1 MATEWTQYDAKVV
14 GTGSLGTRF
23 KIKADEP
30 DSTAKTVKI
39 YWEAWL
45 TANPAAGYYDAAEG
59 TPCDLFLGQN
69 QVYNKRTVFDLRNG
83 LSKQKIAEGS
93 HTVSYSDAP
102 DGSITFSWTFDGRTY
117 WDQIKQPTIISGK
130 FQLPELTVDYT
141 PTTEKA
147 EYMLGEPVIITT
159 NAPSAEYTHDISYL
173 SQGKTQTDIQ
183 RDVTDRVQ
191 WTVPE
196 DEVLQA
202 PTTTFFNITIKIDA
216 KKDEKVLFSKNIT
229 IKVNIPE
236 GVKPKINRLYAYE
249 KNEKVRDVELG
260 LYVYLR
266 LMSKVKVSFANSE
279 IPKGTSVSK
288 AIARIKEKPEYTFY
302 ADSIQDFFL
311 PPFPFPENGIEEIT
325 IQGAIVDSRGRMSE
339 WAERKVKVL
348 SYSPPTIGAITPIR
362 SGDTVLMKRNWSV
375 SSIEPKGPGSERNTA
390 TLSVF
395 VRPQGGE
402 WVENTGA
409 NATALSGKDSEAT
422 LLGTFPGNA
431 YFEVKVRLSD
441 KLATVE
447 AGPFNIPTEGFPVSI
462 SANNKVGINKLV
474 DKNGAQLQVGGD
486 GEVMSL
492 LGATFP
498 FFTLHNQ
505 SRQVARIGFPNKR
518 HMDNRE
524 LLLVNDAIGKWLVLS
539 DRAYYDGKKLAYD
552 MIETPDTQTVNTDT
566 LANGFHR
573 INKATR
579 SAENWCILIS
589 VCKNNPTEGFQIG
602 WLPAFHAAGLCFRVK
617 QSNVWKP
624 WQKIGVM

>member
-14 GTGSLGTRF
+14 GTGSLGSRF

-45 TANPAAGYYDAAEG
+45 TANPAAGYFDAAEG

-83 LSKQKIAEGS
+83 LSEQKIAEGS
-93 HTVSYSDAP
+93 HTVSYSEAP
-102 DGSITFSWTFDGRTY
+102 NGSITFSWTFDGRAY
-117 WDQIKQPTIISGK
+117 WDQIKQPTIISGN

-141 PTTEKA
+141 PTTDKA

-159 NAPSAEYTHDISYL
+159 NAPSAEYVHDISYL

-183 RDVTDRVQ
+183 KGVTDRVQ

-202 PTTTFFNITIKIDA
+202 PTTTFFNLTIKVDA
-216 KKDEKVLFSKNIT
+216 KKDGKVLFSKNLT

-339 WAERKVKVL
+339 WAERKIKVL
-348 SYSPPTIGAITPIR
+348 AYSPPTIGAITPIR

-375 SSIEPKGPGSERNTA
+375 SSIEPKGPGSEKNTA
-390 TLSVF
+390 TLSFF

-402 WVENTGA
+402 WTENTGA

-447 AGPFNIPTEGFPVSI
+447 AGPFNIPTEGFPVSV

-474 DKNGAQLQVGGD
+474 DKNGAQVQIAGQSM
-486 GEVMSL
+486 VMSL
-492 LGATFP
+492 EGSEYP
-498 FFTLHNQ
+498 FFEIKRGPTRLA
-505 SRQVARIGFPNKR
+505 SIGFPSKR
-518 HMDNRE
+518 NVDYKE
-524 LLLVNDAIGKWLVLS
+524 LIIRNDAIGRGLVMS
-539 DRAYYDGKKLAYD
+539 DNMYFNGRKLAYED
-552 MIETPDTQTVNTDT
+552 PFDNGDATISMDNLTSGFNRLRDKGPKRDEYWSLSQT
-566 LANGFHR
+566 LL
-573 INKATR
+573 
-579 SAENWCILIS
+579 SAS
-589 VCKNNPTEGFQIG
+589 RAEGFQIA
-602 WLPAFHAAGLCFRVK
+602 WLPMKNVSVLYRRTKHGG
-617 QSNVWKP
+617 VWKA
-624 WQKIGVM
+624 WKEF

>member
-1 MATEWTQYDAKVV
+1 MAEWTQFDAKVV
-14 GTGSLGTRF
+14 GTGSLGSRF

-45 TANPAAGYYDAAEG
+45 TANPAAGYFDATEG

-83 LSKQKIAEGS
+83 LSEQKIAEGS

-102 DGSITFSWTFDGRTY
+102 DGSITFSWTFDGRAY

-159 NAPSAEYTHDISYL
+159 NAPSAEYVHDISYL

-183 RDVTDRVQ
+183 KGVADRVQ

-202 PTTTFFNITIKIDA
+202 PTTTSFNLTIKVDA
-216 KKDEKVLFSKNIT
+216 KKDGKVLFSKNIT

-348 SYSPPTIGAITPIR
+348 AYSPPTIGAITPIR

-395 VRPQGGE
+395 VRPKGGE

-447 AGPFNIPTEGFPVSI
+447 AGPFNIPTEGFPVSV
-462 SANNKVGINKLV
+462 SSNNKVGINKLV
-474 DKNGAQLQVGGD
+474 DKDGAQVQIAGQSI
-486 GEVMSL
+486 VMSL
-492 LGATFP
+492 EGSEYP
-498 FFTLHNQ
+498 FFEIKRGPTRFA
-505 SRQVARIGFPNKR
+505 SIGFMSKR
-518 HMDNRE
+518 NVDYKE
-524 LLLVNDAIGKWLVLS
+524 LIIRNDAIGRALVMS
-539 DRAYYDGKKLAYD
+539 DNMYFNGRKLAYED
-552 MIETPDTQTVNTDT
+552 LQDHGDATISMDNLTSGFNRLRDKGPRKDEHWSLSQTWLSVS
-566 LANGFHR
+566 
-573 INKATR
+573 KA
-579 SAENWCILIS
+579 
-589 VCKNNPTEGFQIG
+589 EGFQIA
-602 WLPAFHAAGLCFRVK
+602 WLPMKNDAVLYRRTKKGG
-617 QSNVWKP
+617 VWKP
-624 WQKIGVM
+624 WKEF

>member
-14 GTGSLGTRF
+14 GTGSLGSRF

-45 TANPAAGYYDAAEG
+45 TANPAAGYFDATEG

-83 LSKQKIAEGS
+83 LSEQKIAEGS

-102 DGSITFSWTFDGRTY
+102 DGSITFSWTFDGRAY

-159 NAPSAEYTHDISYL
+159 NAPSAEYVHDISYL

-183 RDVTDRVQ
+183 KGVTDRVQ

-202 PTTTFFNITIKIDA
+202 PTTTFFNLTIKVDA
-216 KKDEKVLFSKNIT
+216 KKDGKVLFSKNIT

-348 SYSPPTIGAITPIR
+348 AYSPPTIGAITPIR

-474 DKNGAQLQVGGD
+474 DKNGAQVQIAGQSM
-486 GEVMSL
+486 VMSL
-492 LGATFP
+492 EGSEYP
-498 FFTLHNQ
+498 FFEIKRGPTRFA
-505 SRQVARIGFPNKR
+505 SIGFMSKR
-518 HMDNRE
+518 NVDYKE
-524 LLLVNDAIGKWLVLS
+524 LIIRNDAIGRGLVMS
-539 DRAYYDGKKLAYD
+539 DNMYFNGRKLAYED
-552 MIETPDTQTVNTDT
+552 PFDNGDATISMDNLTSGFNRLRDKGPRKDEYWSLSQTW
-566 LANGFHR
+566 LSAS
-573 INKATR
+573 KA
-579 SAENWCILIS
+579 
-589 VCKNNPTEGFQIG
+589 EGFQIA
-602 WLPAFHAAGLCFRVK
+602 WLPMKNVSVLYRRTKHGG
-617 QSNVWKP
+617 VWKA
-624 WQKIGVM
+624 WKEF

>member
-14 GTGSLGTRF
+14 GTGSLGSRF

-45 TANPAAGYYDAAEG
+45 TANPAAGYFDATEG

-83 LSKQKIAEGS
+83 LSEQKIAEGS

-102 DGSITFSWTFDGRTY
+102 DGSITFSWTFDGRAY

-141 PTTEKA
+141 PTAEKA

-159 NAPSAEYTHDISYL
+159 NAPSAEYVHDISYL

-183 RDVTDRVQ
+183 KGVTDRVQ

-202 PTTTFFNITIKIDA
+202 PTTTFFNLTIKVDA
-216 KKDEKVLFSKNIT
+216 KKDGKVLFSKNIT

-288 AIARIKEKPEYTFY
+288 AIARIKEKPEYTIY

-311 PPFPFPENGIEEIT
+311 PPFPFPETGVEEIT
-325 IQGAIVDSRGRMSE
+325 IQGAIVDSRGRMSD

-375 SSIEPKGPGSERNTA
+375 SSIEPKGPGSEKNTA
-390 TLSVF
+390 TLSFF

-402 WVENTGA
+402 WTENTGA

-474 DKNGAQLQVGGD
+474 DKNGAQVQIA
-486 GEVMSL
+486 GESMVMSL
-492 LGATFP
+492 EGSEYP
-498 FFTLHNQ
+498 FFEIKRGPTRFA
-505 SRQVARIGFPNKR
+505 SIGFMSKR
-518 HMDNRE
+518 NVDYKE
-524 LLLVNDAIGKWLVLS
+524 LIIRNDAIGRALVMS
-539 DRAYYDGKKLAYD
+539 DNMYFNGRKLAYED
-552 MIETPDTQTVNTDT
+552 PFDNGDATISMDNLTSGFNRLRDKGPRRDEYWSLSQTW
-566 LANGFHR
+566 LSAS
-573 INKATR
+573 KA
-579 SAENWCILIS
+579 
-589 VCKNNPTEGFQIG
+589 EGFQIA
-602 WLPAFHAAGLCFRVK
+602 WLPMKNVSVLYRRTKHGG
-617 QSNVWKP
+617 VWKA
-624 WQKIGVM
+624 WKEF

>member
-1 MATEWTQYDAKVV
+1 MASEWTQYDAKVV
-14 GTGSLGTRF
+14 GTGSLGSRF

-45 TANPAAGYYDAAEG
+45 TANPAAGYFDATEG

-83 LSKQKIAEGS
+83 LSEQKIAEGS

-102 DGSITFSWTFDGRTY
+102 DGSITFSWTFDGRAY

-159 NAPSAEYTHDISYL
+159 NAPSAEYVHDISYL

-183 RDVTDRVQ
+183 KGVTDRVQ
-191 WTVPE
+191 WSVPE

-202 PTTTFFNITIKIDA
+202 PTTTFFNLTIKVDA
-216 KKDEKVLFSKNIT
+216 KKDGKVLFSKNIT

-348 SYSPPTIGAITPIR
+348 AYSPPTIGAITPIR

-447 AGPFNIPTEGFPVSI
+447 AGPFNIPTEGFPVSV
-462 SANNKVGINKLV
+462 SSNNKVGINKLV
-474 DKNGAQLQVGGD
+474 DKDGAQVQIAGQSM
-486 GEVMSL
+486 VMSL
-492 LGATFP
+492 EGSEYP
-498 FFTLHNQ
+498 FFEIKRGPTRLA
-505 SRQVARIGFPNKR
+505 SIGFPSKR
-518 HMDNRE
+518 NVDYKE
-524 LLLVNDAIGKWLVLS
+524 LIIRNDAIGRGLVMS
-539 DRAYYDGKKLAYD
+539 DNMYFNGRKLAYED
-552 MIETPDTQTVNTDT
+552 PFDNGDATISMDNLTSGFNRLRDKGPRRDEYWSLSQTW
-566 LANGFHR
+566 LSAS
-573 INKATR
+573 KA
-579 SAENWCILIS
+579 
-589 VCKNNPTEGFQIG
+589 EGFQIA
-602 WLPAFHAAGLCFRVK
+602 WLPMKNVSVLYRRTKHGG
-617 QSNVWKP
+617 VWKA
-624 WQKIGVM
+624 WKEF

>member
-1 MATEWTQYDAKVV
+1 MASEWTQYDAKVV
-14 GTGSLGTRF
+14 GTGSLGSRF

-45 TANPAAGYYDAAEG
+45 TANPAAGYFDATEG

-83 LSKQKIAEGS
+83 LSEQKIAEGS

-102 DGSITFSWTFDGRTY
+102 DGSITFSWTFDGRAY

-159 NAPSAEYTHDISYL
+159 NAPSAEYVHDISYL

-183 RDVTDRVQ
+183 KGVTDRVQ
-191 WTVPE
+191 WSVPE

-202 PTTTFFNITIKIDA
+202 PTTTFFNLTIKVDA
-216 KKDEKVLFSKNIT
+216 KKDGKVLFSKNIT

-348 SYSPPTIGAITPIR
+348 AYSPPTIGAITPIR

-447 AGPFNIPTEGFPVSI
+447 AGPFNIPTEGFPVSV
-462 SANNKVGINKLV
+462 SSNNKVGINKLV
-474 DKNGAQLQVGGD
+474 DKDGAQVQIAGQSM
-486 GEVMSL
+486 VMSL
-492 LGATFP
+492 EGSEYP
-498 FFTLHNQ
+498 FFEIKRGPTRLA
-505 SRQVARIGFPNKR
+505 SIGFPSKR
-518 HMDNRE
+518 NVDYKE
-524 LLLVNDAIGKWLVLS
+524 LIIRNDAIGRVLVMS
-539 DRAYYDGKKLAYD
+539 DHLYFNGRKLAYED
-552 MIETPDTQTVNTDT
+552 LQDHGDATISMDNLTSGFNRLRDKGPKRDEFWSLSQTW
-566 LANGFHR
+566 L
-573 INKATR
+573 
-579 SAENWCILIS
+579 SAS
-589 VCKNNPTEGFQIG
+589 RAEGFQIA
-602 WLPAFHAAGLCFRVK
+602 WLPMKNDAVLYRRTKRGG
-617 QSNVWKP
+617 VWKA
-624 WQKIGVM
+624 WKEF

>member
-1 MATEWTQYDAKVV
+1 MAEWTQYDAKVV
-14 GTGSLGTRF
+14 GTGSLGSRF

-45 TANPAAGYYDAAEG
+45 TANPAAGYYDATEG

-69 QVYNKRTVFDLRNG
+69 QVYNKRTVFDLRG
-83 LSKQKIAEGS
+83 GKSEQKIAEGS
-93 HTVSYSDAP
+93 HTVSYSEAP
-102 DGSITFSWTFDGRTY
+102 DGSITFSWTFDGRAY

-159 NAPSAEYTHDISYL
+159 NAPSAEYVHDISYL

-183 RDVTDRVQ
+183 KGVTDRVQ
-191 WTVPE
+191 WSVPE

-202 PTTTFFNITIKIDA
+202 PTTTFFNLTIKVDA
-216 KKDEKVLFSKNIT
+216 KKDGKVLFSKNIT

-279 IPKGTSVSK
+279 MPKGTSVSK

-348 SYSPPTIGAITPIR
+348 AYSPPTIGAITPIR

-447 AGPFNIPTEGFPVSI
+447 AGPFNIPTEGFPVSV
-462 SANNKVGINKLV
+462 SSNNKVGINKLV
-474 DKNGAQLQVGGD
+474 DKDGAQVQIAGQSM
-486 GEVMSL
+486 VMSL
-492 LGATFP
+492 EGSEYP
-498 FFTLHNQ
+498 FFEIKRGPTRLA
-505 SRQVARIGFPNKR
+505 SIGFPSKR
-518 HMDNRE
+518 NVDYKE
-524 LLLVNDAIGKWLVLS
+524 LIIRNDAIGRGLVMS
-539 DRAYYDGKKLAYD
+539 DNMYFNGRKLAYED
-552 MIETPDTQTVNTDT
+552 PFDNGDATISMDNLTSGFNRLRDKGPRRDEYWSLSQTW
-566 LANGFHR
+566 LSAS
-573 INKATR
+573 KA
-579 SAENWCILIS
+579 
-589 VCKNNPTEGFQIG
+589 EGFQIA
-602 WLPAFHAAGLCFRVK
+602 WLPMKNVSVLYRRTKHGG
-617 QSNVWKP
+617 VWKA
-624 WQKIGVM
+624 WKEF

>member
-1 MATEWTQYDAKVV
+1 MASEWTQYDAKVV
-14 GTGSLGTRF
+14 GTGSLGSRF

-45 TANPAAGYYDAAEG
+45 TANPAAGYFDATEG

-83 LSKQKIAEGS
+83 LSEQKIAEGS

-102 DGSITFSWTFDGRTY
+102 DGSITFSWTFDGRAY

-159 NAPSAEYTHDISYL
+159 NAPSAEYVHDISYL

-183 RDVTDRVQ
+183 KGVTDRVQ
-191 WTVPE
+191 WSVPE

-202 PTTTFFNITIKIDA
+202 PTTTFFNLTIKVDA
-216 KKDEKVLFSKNIT
+216 KKDGKVLFSKNIT

-348 SYSPPTIGAITPIR
+348 AYSPPTIGAITPIR

-447 AGPFNIPTEGFPVSI
+447 AGPFNIPTEGFPVSV
-462 SANNKVGINKLV
+462 SSNNKVGINKLV
-474 DKNGAQLQVGGD
+474 DKDGAQVQIAGQSM
-486 GEVMSL
+486 VMSL
-492 LGATFP
+492 EGSEYP
-498 FFTLHNQ
+498 FFEIKRGPTRLA
-505 SRQVARIGFPNKR
+505 SIGFPSKR
-518 HMDNRE
+518 NVDYKE
-524 LLLVNDAIGKWLVLS
+524 LIIRNDAIGRGLVMS
-539 DRAYYDGKKLAYD
+539 DNMYFNGRKLAYED
-552 MIETPDTQTVNTDT
+552 PFDNGDATISMDNLTSGFNRLRDKGPRRDEFWSLSQTW
-566 LANGFHR
+566 LSAS
-573 INKATR
+573 KA
-579 SAENWCILIS
+579 
-589 VCKNNPTEGFQIG
+589 EGFQIA
-602 WLPAFHAAGLCFRVK
+602 WLPMKNVSVLYRRTKHGG
-617 QSNVWKP
+617 VWKA
-624 WQKIGVM
+624 WKEF